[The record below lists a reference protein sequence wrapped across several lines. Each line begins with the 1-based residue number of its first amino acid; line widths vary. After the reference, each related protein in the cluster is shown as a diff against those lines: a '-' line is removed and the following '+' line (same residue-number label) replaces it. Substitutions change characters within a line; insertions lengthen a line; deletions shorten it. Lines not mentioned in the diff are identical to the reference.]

1 MESDDKTQVAPIPRT
16 LRSARPRLVLGLVLL
31 ILGLGDV
38 LFMGVVLLPQ
48 VLAVETGSPSRPV
61 VNNAPAE
68 PPAQVGP
75 EAGSTVAQEL
85 VVAPP
90 AAPASAPAV
99 PVPAKQPAAEP
110 TRSAASPQVAQPSLA
125 RVEPPAAGPSMIP
138 STRERTTPSFAP
150 LHFYVDS
157 AWLSPK
163 AEETLSKL
171 AAALKADST
180 LRVTLGGHTDDFGPE
195 RLNQVLSMKRAERA
209 RARLEVLGIG
219 RARIDI
225 KGFGSEQPAD
235 TEHTA
240 KARARNR
247 RVEITLY

>member
-1 MESDDKTQVAPIPRT
+1 MDTDDKTQVAPIPRIS
-16 LRSARPRLVLGLVLL
+16 RSARPRFVLGWVLL

-61 VNNAPAE
+61 VNNLPAE

-75 EAGSTVAQEL
+75 EAGPTVAREPM
-85 VVAPP
+85 VAPP
-90 AAPASAPAV
+90 AAPASAPAAL
-99 PVPAKQPAAEP
+99 VPAEQPAAEP
-110 TRSAASPQVAQPSLA
+110 ARSAASPQAARPSLA
-125 RVEPPAAGPSMIP
+125 RVEPPAAGPAMVP
-138 STRERTTPSFAP
+138 SPRERAAPSFTP

-157 AWLSPK
+157 AWLS
-163 AEETLSKL
+163 AEAVETLSKV

-195 RLNQVLSMKRAERA
+195 RLNQVLSLKRAERA
-209 RARLEVLGIG
+209 RERLQVLGIG
-219 RARIDI
+219 QARIDI

-240 KARARNR
+240 QARARNR